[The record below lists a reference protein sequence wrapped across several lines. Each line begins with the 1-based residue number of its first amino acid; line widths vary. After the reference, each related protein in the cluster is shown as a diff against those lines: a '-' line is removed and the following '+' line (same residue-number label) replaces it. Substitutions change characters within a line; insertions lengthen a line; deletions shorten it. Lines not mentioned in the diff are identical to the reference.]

1 MSAQNRIV
9 TLAGAQRKRSVAGRV
24 SGLKLLGNRSIRWP
38 HRLVGAAFFLALAAP
53 VAQGQSTPGQNPPPA
68 AAPKDDN
75 PFPDDVPKAP
85 VSQAPASQTPA
96 NTSATPQPG
105 QSAKP
110 GAPPAKPTSDNP
122 FPGEDENVPII
133 PAPGT
138 PANNA
143 GSGANNNADY
153 GRTPRRDSDPDG
165 DPVRTPDAL
174 GSYANNAPGDDG
186 FSSSRSGL
194 KQGSGEDVSDER
206 PGKSTKNK
214 TREQLVKEDVDV
226 GSFYLDKKDWKGA
239 QSRFQAAFALDSENP
254 DVVWG
259 LAESERHLHL
269 YKESAEHYKLF
280 LSYDPDSKR
289 GRDARKAL
297 QEVEAAA
304 PGASAAFKPGDGTG
318 IQPK

>member
-1 MSAQNRIV
+1 M
-9 TLAGAQRKRSVAGRV
+9 
-24 SGLKLLGNRSIRWP
+24 
-38 HRLVGAAFFLALAAP
+38 AAP
-53 VAQGQSTPGQNPPPA
+53 GVRGQSTPSQNPPQQTPPVP
-68 AAPKDDN
+68 APKDDN
-75 PFPDDVPKAP
+75 PFPDDLPKAP
-85 VSQAPASQTPA
+85 APQVPA
-96 NTSATPQPG
+96 AKPFAG

-110 GAPPAKPTSDNP
+110 NTPPAKPTSDNP

-133 PAPGT
+133 PAPGA

-143 GSGANNNADY
+143 GPGANNSADS

-165 DPVRTPDAL
+165 DPVRTPDPL
-174 GSYANNAPGDDG
+174 GSYANGAPSDDG

-194 KQGSGEDVSDER
+194 KQLPAEDDNDGR

-226 GSFYLDKKDWKGA
+226 GSFYLEKKDWKGA
-239 QSRFQAAFALDSENP
+239 ESRFQSAFVLDSENS
-254 DVVWG
+254 DAVWG
-259 LAESERHLHL
+259 LAEAERHLHL

-289 GRDARKAL
+289 GREARKDL

-304 PGASAAFKPGDGTG
+304 PGASAAMKPGDGAAG
-318 IQPK
+318 QPK